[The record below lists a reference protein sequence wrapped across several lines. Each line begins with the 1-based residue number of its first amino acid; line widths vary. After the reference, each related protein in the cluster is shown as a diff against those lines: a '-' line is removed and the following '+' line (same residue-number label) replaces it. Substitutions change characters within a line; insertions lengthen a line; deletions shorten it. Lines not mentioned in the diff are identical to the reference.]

1 MTRNNKYDIYKD
13 PIDPKTSL
21 DTRMF
26 GPIKVGFAYLKIYL
40 KDLVVLRV
48 KTCKHWLWFGNVYDI
63 LQRIARNSQPG
74 TWKEIYN
81 IIAFLWGQ
89 SGYEK
94 GFQVFS
100 L

>member
-48 KTCKHWLWFGNVYDI
+48 KTYKH
-63 LQRIARNSQPG
+63 
-74 TWKEIYN
+74 
-81 IIAFLWGQ
+81 
-89 SGYEK
+89 
-94 GFQVFS
+94 
-100 L
+100 